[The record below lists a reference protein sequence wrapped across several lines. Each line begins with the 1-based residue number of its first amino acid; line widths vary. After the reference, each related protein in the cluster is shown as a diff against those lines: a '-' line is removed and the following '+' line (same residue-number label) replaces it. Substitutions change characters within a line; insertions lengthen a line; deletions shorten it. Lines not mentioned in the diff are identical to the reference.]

1 MGQSKAMQVTQ
12 PGGQLCKQCKWCHL
26 VAKFATNAS
35 GAIWWSN
42 LQLMQVAPFSGQIW
56 NLCKWRHLVAKY
68 ATNASHG
75 VNFQSHIMVVLLTEN
90 IFQGDK
96 NEKYK
101 NKDLEQIKL
110 DVFCALS
117 PLNVYTTCGD
127 LFTPYIFDIAC
138 VVLQNTICEGTDH
151 CEKNLVVQKL
161 KCLLFFLNKTFSK
174 IIGCVWWR

>member
-1 MGQSKAMQVTQ
+1 MKIPTQYLLIMPMGQSKAMQVTQ

-90 IFQGDK
+90 IFQVDK
-96 NEKYK
+96 TEKYIQ
-101 NKDLEQIKL
+101 EQRFRTNQVGCIL
-110 DVFCALS
+110 CTLS
-117 PLNVYTTCGD
+117 TECVHYLWRPVHPLY
-127 LFTPYIFDIAC
+127 LW
-138 VVLQNTICEGTDH
+138 H
-151 CEKNLVVQKL
+151 CMCRATKYHLWGHWSLWKESG
-161 KCLLFFLNKTFSK
+161 CSKT
-174 IIGCVWWR
+174 